1 MRYYLVAGEASGDL
15 HGSLLTRELI
25 LQDPAAVIRFI
36 GGDLMAAETGHTPFM
51 HYRDMAFMGF
61 LEVVKHLRTIFKNL
75 ARAEEDITAFKPN
88 VVILIDYPGFN
99 LRLAKALHKLGLPV
113 YYFISPKVWA
123 WNERRVLKIKRDITH
138 MFVIFSFEVDFYARW
153 GMKVDYVGNPLMD
166 AIEEFRSGWKAE
178 ANQFKPGTHLIPEM
192 STRPVIALLPG
203 SRKQEISHVLPQ
215 MLAVVSDFDSYDFI
229 VAKAP
234 GLDPSFYLQFLA
246 RGTGHHVSL
255 SAEKTYE
262 LLSRSRAALVT
273 SGTATLETA
282 LFKVPEV
289 VLYKTSPI
297 SATIARAVI
306 LVKFISLVN
315 LIMGK
320 EVVKELIQAGC
331 TPVKI
336 RYELGKILVD
346 GVDRTRQLDDYELL
360 AAKVGGPGAAARAAK
375 LMYHYLKEAQ

>member
-15 HGSLLTRELI
+15 HGSLLAREL
-25 LQDPAAVIRFI
+25 LVQDPSAVIRFI
-36 GGDLMAAETGHTPFM
+36 GGDLMAAETGHAPFM
-51 HYRDMAFMGF
+51 PYRDMAFMGF

-75 ARAEEDITAFKPN
+75 ARAKADITAFKPN

-166 AIEEFRSGWKAE
+166 AIEEFRSGVKAE
-178 ANQFKPGTHLIPEM
+178 ANPLKPYIPITPDTF
-192 STRPVIALLPG
+192 TRPVIVLLPG
-203 SRKQEISHVLPQ
+203 SRKQEISHILPQ
-215 MLAVVSDFDSYDFI
+215 MLAVVSSFDTYEFI

-234 GLDPSFYLQFLA
+234 GLDTSFYSQFLTSQ
-246 RGTGHHVSL
+246 TGHQVSL
-255 SAEKTYE
+255 SDEMTYK

-320 EVVKELIQAGC
+320 EVVKELIQADC

-336 RYELGKILVD
+336 RSELGKVLVD
-346 GVDRTRQLDDYELL
+346 GVDRTRQLEDYELL

-375 LMYHYLKEAQ
+375 LIYHYLTEGL